1 VTGNIDLVYP
11 YSSLKPI
18 REALASRVQTGD
30 DDTGDQ
36 QWSNELHAAAA
47 DAEVPVRVT
56 LAEVETTLSKFQ
68 SMSSGDVLF
77 LKKADYARMYVN
89 EIPVFEADI
98 GSSGPHMAAKIVK
111 AMEPE
116 E

>member
-1 VTGNIDLVYP
+1 M
-11 YSSLKPI
+11 
-18 REALASRVQTGD
+18 A
-30 DDTGDQ
+30 
-36 QWSNELHAAAA
+36 
-47 DAEVPVRVT
+47 
-56 LAEVETTLSKFQ
+56 
-68 SMSSGDVLF
+68 SGDVLF